1 FILRSESPLDQ
12 TPMSFKLLGGLAKQ
26 AHGLLE
32 RAAVEAM
39 LEVGGSGVAMALRF
53 SGGPAFRQVGKVRGK
68 TAWRKFVRPPIGLSS
83 LFRVGA
89 ARRDL
94 PRRRRVRT
102 PWSHPSPFEI
112 AQVGGQTPRGENV
125 RALACLH
132 GLPRRGC
139 RRLQRVPRQAV
150 AYMSSIL
157 GDGQACQS
165 EIRWRDYLA
174 LREASPRKEDR
185 KPCKFPSSVR
195 RGFGGGANS
204 LRGRHPV
211 LRGCNPLH
219 LSGFHGVGGTG

>member
-1 FILRSESPLDQ
+1 
-12 TPMSFKLLGGLAKQ
+12 
-26 AHGLLE
+26 
-32 RAAVEAM
+32 M
-39 LEVGGSGVAMALRF
+39 LQVGGSGAAMALRF
-53 SGGPAFRQVGKVRGK
+53 SGGTAFRQVGEARSNA
-68 TAWRKFVRPPIGLSS
+68 AWRKFVGPPVGLSS
-83 LFRVGA
+83 LFRIGA
-89 ARRDL
+89 ARCDL

-102 PWSHPSPFEI
+102 PWGHPCPFEI

-132 GLPRRGC
+132 GVRRKGC
-139 RRLQRVPRQAV
+139 RRLRRVPRQAI
-150 AYMSSIL
+150 AYMSSMT
-157 GDGQACQS
+157 GGGQACQS

-174 LREASPRKEDR
+174 LGDVSPRKEDR

-219 LSGFHGVGGTG
+219 LIEFPSFGGMNLDSPKFVQIYEGSPQKARHYCEAPLPAA